1 MKIVADENIAQ
12 VAAGF
17 GGAGELVLMP
27 GRAIDAQAV
36 ADADA
41 LLVRS
46 VTRID
51 STLLSGSRCRFVGT
65 ATSGIDHVDTDWLQ
79 QQGIGFGWAQ
89 GCNARSVVD
98 YVFSVLAHLSLRD
111 SFDWRALSFGIVGCG
126 QIGSRLAR
134 QLQALRIRI
143 AVHDPFLDGT
153 HPSSGNLT
161 DFATVLQQD
170 VVTFHTPLTRSGP
183 WPTLHMLD
191 AHGLARLRPDTI
203 LINAARGGVIDN
215 VALLAHL
222 KGCQA
227 QRVVLD
233 AWENEPAIDL
243 QLLER
248 VALGTPH
255 IAGYS
260 QEGKLKG
267 TRMIADAFRRH
278 FGVQLPNV
286 TVPGV
291 GANAKLAVDGKLPGV
306 QQLNQLILQ
315 VYDASRD
322 DALLRQTQVRQTQV
336 RQTQVG
342 QALGTPDPAAQF
354 DLLRKRYP
362 VRHEFA
368 EYYQPPGL
376 DPEVGREASR
386 LGFRSRL
393 PIV

>member
-1 MKIVADENIAQ
+1 MKIVADENIVQAS
-12 VAAGF
+12 ACF
-17 GGAGELVLMP
+17 GGAGDLVLLP

-36 ADADA
+36 RDADA

-46 VTRID
+46 ITQVNAK
-51 STLLSGSRCRFVGT
+51 LLSGSRCRFVGT
-65 ATSGIDHVDTDWLQ
+65 ATSGIDHVDMEWLR
-79 QQGIGFGWAQ
+79 QQGIGFCWAQ

-98 YVFSVLAHLSLRD
+98 YVFSVLAYLSLRD
-111 SFDWRALSFGIVGCG
+111 DFDWRALSFGIVGCG

-134 QLQALRIRI
+134 QLLALRIRI
-143 AVHDPFLDGT
+143 AVYDPFLDAN
-153 HPSSGNLT
+153 HPLSGHLT
-161 DFATVLQQD
+161 DLATVLQQD

-183 WPTLHMLD
+183 WPTLHILD
-191 AHGLARLRPDTI
+191 APGRARLRPDTI

-215 VALLAHL
+215 GALLAHL
-222 KGCQA
+222 KERPE

-233 AWENEPAIDL
+233 VWENEPALD
-243 QLLER
+243 QHLLRR
-248 VALGTPH
+248 VALGTAH

-260 QEGKLKG
+260 QEGKLNG
-267 TRMIADAFRRH
+267 TRMIAKEFGRH
-278 FGVQLPNV
+278 FGVQLPV
-286 TVPGV
+286 LVARGV
-291 GANAKLAVDGKLPGV
+291 GANTQLVVDAKLTLDGKLAAV
-306 QQLNQLILQ
+306 QQLNHLLLQ

-322 DALLRQTQVRQTQV
+322 DALLRQT
-336 RQTQVG
+336 
-342 QALGTPDPAAQF
+342 LETPDPAGQF
-354 DLLRKRYP
+354 DVLRKHYP